1 MTKQEAVLIIAE
13 ALKDYTTSV
22 RLDDFEQEE
31 IHEAWTTIFNN
42 LDDDNI

>member
-1 MTKQEAVLIIAE
+1 MNKQEAVLIIAE

-31 IHEAWTTIFNN
+31 IHEAWQTIVNN
-42 LDDDNI
+42 LDNE